1 LKVRDQHVTTHEF
14 TPTHYFSTIG
24 SHDPVLRIADGDTV
38 ATRTIDA
45 RGYDASDNQVHIGSN
60 PQTGPFFV
68 EGAEPGDALAV
79 RFDRIVPNRRRG
91 FTATI
96 IAERILEPEFVRS
109 LPERATGWW
118 DVDVEAGTVTLAEP
132 ETSLGRLTVPMDPML
147 GCFGVAPPGG
157 QAISTA
163 TSWVHGGNMDYR
175 GHREGVT
182 VYLPVAVPGALFHL
196 GDGHA
201 VQGDGEIVGTG
212 VEISMDVQFTV
223 SVVKNSG
230 IVWPRTE
237 NEDYIMAIGNA
248 RPLDEALQSATTEL
262 VRWLAQDY
270 GLDTRAASI
279 LLGQTI
285 EYDIANVFDPAYT
298 VVAKLSKRWLA

>member
-1 LKVRDQHVTTHEF
+1 VARHHF
-14 TPTHYFSTIG
+14 TPEMYYSTIG
-24 SHDPVLRIADGDTV
+24 SHAPVLTIADGDTV
-38 ATRTIDA
+38 VTTTIDA
-45 RGYDASDNQVHIGSN
+45 RGWDGADVQVHPGGN
-60 PQTGPFFV
+60 PQTGPFFID
-68 EGAEPGDALAV
+68 GAQPGDALAV

-91 FTATI
+91 FTASV
-96 IAERILEPEFVRS
+96 IAERILEPEFVRG
-109 LPERATGWW
+109 LPERQNATW
-118 DVDVEAGTVTLAEP
+118 DVDVDAGTVTLVEP
-132 ETSLGRLTVPMDPML
+132 ETALGRLAVPFEPML
-147 GCFGVAPPGG
+147 GCFGVAPRGG

-163 TSWVHGGNMDYR
+163 TSAMHGGNMDYR
-175 GHREGVT
+175 GHAPGVI
-182 VYLPVAVPGALFHL
+182 VYLPVEVEGALFHL

-212 VEISMDVQFTV
+212 VEISMEVEFTAWV
-223 SVVKNSG
+223 LKDTN

-237 NEDYIMAIGNA
+237 NDDYIMAIGNA

-262 VRWLAQDY
+262 VRWLAHDY

-298 VVAKLSKRWLA
+298 VVAKLHKRWLPSRSNG

>member
-1 LKVRDQHVTTHEF
+1 MAVHRF
-14 TPTHYFSTIG
+14 TPTHYYSTLG
-24 SHDPVLRIADGDTV
+24 SHEPVLRIADGDSVIT
-38 ATRTIDA
+38 TTIDA
-45 RGYDASDNQVHIGSN
+45 GGGDATGEQVHRRGN
-60 PQTGPFFV
+60 PQTGPFYV

-79 RFDRIVPNRRRG
+79 RLDSITPNRPRG
-91 FTATI
+91 FTASLV
-96 IAERILEPEFVRS
+96 AERILEPAFVRT
-109 LPERATGWW
+109 LPPAMLAWW
-118 DVDVEAGTVTLAEP
+118 EVDNAAGTVTLVEP
-132 ETSLGRLTVPMDPML
+132 ETALGRLVVPLDPML

-163 TSWVHGGNMDYR
+163 TSGTHGGNMDYR
-175 GHREGVT
+175 GHRAGVT
-182 VYLPVAVPGALFHL
+182 VYFPVAVPGALFHL

-223 SVVKNSG
+223 TVVKGSN
-230 IVWPRTE
+230 IAWPRTE
-237 NEDYIMAIGNA
+237 NADYIMAIGNA

-262 VRWLAQDY
+262 LRWLAHDY
-270 GLDTRAASI
+270 GLDTRAASL

-298 VVAKLSKRWLA
+298 VVAKLHKRWLPAATSS

>member
-1 LKVRDQHVTTHEF
+1 VTTHRF
-14 TPTHYFSTIG
+14 TPETYYSTIG
-24 SHDPVLRIADGDTV
+24 SHPPVLTIADGDTV
-38 ATRTIDA
+38 ITTTIDA
-45 RGYDASDNQVHIGSN
+45 RGWDGSDVQVHPGGN

-68 EGAEPGDALAV
+68 EGAQAGDALAV
-79 RFDRIVPNRRRG
+79 SFDRITPNRRRG
-91 FTATI
+91 FTGTV
-96 IAERILEPEFVRS
+96 IADRILEPEFVRG
-109 LPERATGWW
+109 LPEPQIGTW
-118 DVDVEAGTVTLAEP
+118 DVDVEAGTVTLVEP
-132 ETSLGRLTVPMDPML
+132 ETTLGRLTVPLEPML
-147 GCFGVAPPGG
+147 GCFGVAPPRG

-163 TSWVHGGNMDYR
+163 TSSVHGGNMDYR
-175 GHREGVT
+175 GHAPGVT
-182 VYLPVAVPGALFHL
+182 VYLPVAVEGALFHL

-212 VEISMDVQFTV
+212 VEISMEVEFTV
-223 SVVKNSG
+223 RVVKDTN

-237 NEDYIMAIGNA
+237 NDDYIMAVGNA

-262 VRWLAQDY
+262 VRWLAHDY

-298 VVAKLSKRWLA
+298 VVAKLHKRWLPQRRTG